1 MTTSPQRVAFAGL
14 AHSHPDTDA
23 THVRALG
30 GEVVGVYDDDH
41 LAAAAFAGR
50 HGTASVGSPADLLA
64 LGPDLVIATPR
75 THEAAALIRVLQDGV
90 TPVFVNKVVA
100 ATSAQLH
107 EWSDAADPAL
117 VGTSSV
123 LRFAP
128 ALAALR
134 AEVEHAEVLAVR
146 VRAQHDAAGF
156 RTPERNWQ
164 DAPDLGGGILASVGV
179 HAWEMVDVVL
189 PGARLTS
196 GTGWTRRAAGSPHSE
211 DAAGLDVR
219 VSVGGRELPVQV
231 SLSGIPGPDAY
242 AIDVVTTDGL
252 RSCVLDVE
260 NPHAALGFEG
270 LIGALLDASA
280 DRRVVA
286 PWRSAQV
293 VVENTVRAAQL
304 ARSGDGGDSW

>member
-1 MTTSPQRVAFAGL
+1 MTTPPQRVAFAGL

-23 THVRALG
+23 ANVRALG
-30 GEVVGVYDDDH
+30 GEVVGVFDGDH
-41 LAAAAFAGR
+41 VAAAAFARR

-75 THEAAALIRVLQDGV
+75 THEAAALLRVLQDGA

-100 ATSAQLH
+100 ATPTQLD
-107 EWSDAADPAL
+107 EWTDAVDAER

-128 ALAALR
+128 ALAAL
-134 AEVEHAEVLAVR
+134 HAEVAHAEILAVR

-156 RTPERNWQ
+156 RTPQRRWQ
-164 DAPDLGGGILASVGV
+164 DDPDLGGGILATVGV
-179 HAWEMVDVVL
+179 HAWEMIDVVL
-189 PGARLTS
+189 PGARLTAGS
-196 GTGWTRRAAGSPHSE
+196 GWTRTTDGARYSE
-211 DAAGLDVR
+211 DAAGLDARVR
-219 VSVGGRELPVQV
+219 VDGREVPVQV
-231 SLSGIPGPDAY
+231 SLSGVPGPDAY
-242 AIDVVTTDGL
+242 AIDVVTAGGL
-252 RSCVLDVE
+252 RSRTLDVDDP
-260 NPHAALGFEG
+260 NTALGFGG

-304 ARSGDGGDSW
+304 ARSGDGADPW